1 MIKPWAELL
10 TNREKY
16 DIITKNGKTSV
27 PTARSVAEREKSN
40 KSVNKKRT
48 AVGNGEAVRFFA

>member
-1 MIKPWAELL
+1 MGCKKKLL
-10 TNREKY
+10 TTNRKY
-16 DIITKNGKTSV
+16 DIIITENGKTSV

-48 AVGNGEAVRFFA
+48 AVGNG